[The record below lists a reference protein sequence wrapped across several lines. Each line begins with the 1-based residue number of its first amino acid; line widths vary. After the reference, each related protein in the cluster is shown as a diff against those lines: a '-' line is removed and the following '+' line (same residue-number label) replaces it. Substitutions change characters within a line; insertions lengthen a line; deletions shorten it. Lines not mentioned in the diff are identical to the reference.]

1 MTLSRCWWWSG
12 SWMMPPVGTDSLR
25 LPFFL
30 VVLDLIRSALG
41 GLEPWDGR
49 EVDGDD
55 EDERGSTW
63 GIRAKLGCGV
73 VQRSRE
79 GLLAVITGY

>member
-1 MTLSRCWWWSG
+1 
-12 SWMMPPVGTDSLR
+12 MPDWGMDSLR

-30 VVLDLIRSALG
+30 VLDLMRSALG

-49 EVDGDD
+49 EIDGDD
-55 EDERGSTW
+55 EDERGSTL

-73 VQRSRE
+73 VQRSLE
-79 GLLAVITGY
+79 GLLAVMTGY

>member
-1 MTLSRCWWWSG
+1 
-12 SWMMPPVGTDSLR
+12 MPDVGIDSLR

-30 VVLDLIRSALG
+30 VFDLMRSALG
-41 GLEPWDGR
+41 GLELWFGR
-49 EVDGDD
+49 VIDGDD
-55 EDERGSTW
+55 EDDRGSTW

-79 GLLAVITGY
+79 GLFAVMTGYYGQVSVSVEL